1 MMNRTENEVRK
12 FDAAINEC
20 KRPVWL
26 VSSEGTAYNMKSAA
40 EHDAAMAKWINDTND
55 EMEIFTNS
63 CEDEA
68 VMMGFWQELVAA
80 ARKELKPPAMGFF
93 SASPNGPLQGALV
106 GNQLELRC
114 ENRFIAD
121 TIGKPEILEIVSRKA
136 SSLLS
141 RPVQAAVVDLSAK
154 PAGNARL
161 EQLMNFGK
169 AHPDVVKIRNN

>member
-1 MMNRTENEVRK
+1 MKSGKEEKTMMNRTENEVRK

-68 VMMGFWQELVAA
+68 VMMSFWQELHAA
-80 ARKELKPPAMGFF
+80 
-93 SASPNGPLQGALV
+93 
-106 GNQLELRC
+106 
-114 ENRFIAD
+114 
-121 TIGKPEILEIVSRKA
+121 
-136 SSLLS
+136 
-141 RPVQAAVVDLSAK
+141 
-154 PAGNARL
+154 
-161 EQLMNFGK
+161 
-169 AHPDVVKIRNN
+169 